1 MVVEREKEKLIT
13 QLEDGRL
20 EGGGGFLRVLYLMI
34 TFCCWPPC
42 TGCTAY
48 DAAVPDGYIIRG
60 RNLEWNREAE
70 ALTEVLSLGPMIIVI
85 IYAHIQTHELGRQ
98 AGRPFSSFHQVQN
111 ATTAHLHSLII
122 FFFFLLLLSLVL
134 LTCIW
139 HHLHLVKERRR
150 KAAEK
155 EASCLYPT
163 FKIMTTFF
171 AQFSRGDWK
180 TRCTAEGFLNKP
192 CH

>member
-98 AGRPFSSFHQVQN
+98 AGRQTFFVFSPGTKRNNSTSPFVNH
-111 ATTAHLHSLII
+111 
-122 FFFFLLLLSLVL
+122 FLLLSSSSFFSLINLYMASFAPSEGEAKKGGGERGEL
-134 LTCIW
+134 LI
-139 HHLHLVKERRR
+139 
-150 KAAEK
+150 
-155 EASCLYPT
+155 SN
-163 FKIMTTFF
+163 I
-171 AQFSRGDWK
+171 
-180 TRCTAEGFLNKP
+180 
-192 CH
+192 